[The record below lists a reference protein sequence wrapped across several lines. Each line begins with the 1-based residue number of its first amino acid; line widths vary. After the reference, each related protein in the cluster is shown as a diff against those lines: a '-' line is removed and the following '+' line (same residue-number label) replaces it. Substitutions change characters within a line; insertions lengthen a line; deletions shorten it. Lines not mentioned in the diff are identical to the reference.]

1 MEILKK
7 RINNVEKYL
16 SDISDNQKFFIG
28 IKIELNKIQ
37 KILSEKFNKTDE
49 NGLMF
54 IPKPYNGIM
63 AQRNTVGEFLS
74 DKSKPKETAYR
85 AQSWSLKDWGGNIH
99 SGTSEVPYKRYP
111 KIFI

>member
-37 KILSEKFNKTDE
+37 KIL
-49 NGLMF
+49 
-54 IPKPYNGIM
+54 
-63 AQRNTVGEFLS
+63 
-74 DKSKPKETAYR
+74 
-85 AQSWSLKDWGGNIH
+85 
-99 SGTSEVPYKRYP
+99 
-111 KIFI
+111 

>member
-16 SDISDNQKFFIG
+16 SDISDNQNFFIG
-28 IKIELNKIQ
+28 IKIEPNKIQ

-54 IPKPYNGIM
+54 IPKLFPNTWPY
-63 AQRNTVGEFLS
+63 
-74 DKSKPKETAYR
+74 
-85 AQSWSLKDWGGNIH
+85 
-99 SGTSEVPYKRYP
+99 
-111 KIFI
+111 